1 MIIQKGATYR
11 LTRTAKAGRLI
22 ELVGEV
28 TNPDNR
34 RVGDLA
40 YVCAG
45 YTASGLLQHR
55 RRGYISPAEL
65 ESHWEMLLC
74 KHNQSPEVCEV
85 CFPSC
90 PFCGGKCACSAE
102 VRS

>member
-1 MIIQKGATYR
+1 MIIQNGATYR

-22 ELVGEV
+22 ELVGSV
-28 TNPDNR
+28 TR
-34 RVGDLA
+34 REHHRFGDLR

-45 YTASGLLQHR
+45 YDKHGRLQR
-55 RRGYISPAEL
+55 RRSGTISAAEL
-65 ESHWEMLLC
+65 ERSWMMLLC

-90 PFCGGKCACSAE
+90 PFCGGKCACSG
-102 VRS
+102 VTK